1 MLTKLMHVMVKLYF
15 ESFPPGNEQLLIIL
29 KTIKVFGLSVFLFIL
44 PVFIN
49 HIMHVKLNLL
59 KKAVFL
65 SISLSALSLYILKA
79 MFKYHLVYD
88 YFIINTFFVL
98 LIAYC
103 ICTVVFNL
111 KNVSDKKLKI
121 IILTFLILAVVFFPL
136 EILDIILGETSIQLP
151 VSSIIINTLSIIFC
165 FFYLASPMVKEK
177 DRLKDQAADQS
188 GDYFQTKYN
197 ITRREKEIIKLIKTG
212 YSNSEISDKMLI
224 SVSTVEKHIYNIYQK
239 LNVKNRIQ
247 LINLIQSDL

>member
-1 MLTKLMHVMVKLYF
+1 
-15 ESFPPGNEQLLIIL
+15 
-29 KTIKVFGLSVFLFIL
+29 
-44 PVFIN
+44 
-49 HIMHVKLNLL
+49 
-59 KKAVFL
+59 
-65 SISLSALSLYILKA
+65 
-79 MFKYHLVYD
+79 
-88 YFIINTFFVL
+88 
-98 LIAYC
+98 
-103 ICTVVFNL
+103 
-111 KNVSDKKLKI
+111 
-121 IILTFLILAVVFFPL
+121 
-136 EILDIILGETSIQLP
+136 
-151 VSSIIINTLSIIFC
+151 
-165 FFYLASPMVKEK
+165 MVKEK